1 VQECQWLQKLHTFGS
16 LNHSFRPPEE
26 IRTLRGYLRQRKN
39 LVAMHKHSRI
49 RASRQEIARSLQGT
63 WRQELLFVLEQ
74 SLDLYQ
80 TYQQKIQT
88 CDERIDGQLRRM
100 EPKIDPVS
108 VPIPEPRRGKDWRG
122 HQSGFDLRGQLYRIT
137 GVDLTRIDGIEVQ
150 NAQTIISEVGVDMS
164 RWKTEKHF
172 ASWLG
177 LCPDNRISG
186 GKVLKRGT
194 RHVVNRA
201 STALR
206 LAASALLRN
215 QSALGAKF
223 RRLRSKLGAPKAIS
237 AMAHMLARLVYRMVK
252 FGHDYVDR
260 GIAFYE
266 AKYKHQQLQR
276 IAKQAARSQYATHS
290 DYESCQLS
298 FWSRP

>member
-1 VQECQWLQKLHTFGS
+1 MQKALTEMNIQLANVISDISGTTGMAI
-16 LNHSFRPPEE
+16 LRDIVRGERDPE
-26 IRTLRGYLRQRKN
+26 RL
-39 LVAMHKHSRI
+39 AMHKHSRI
-49 RASRQEIARSLQGT
+49 RASRQEIARSLEGT
-63 WRQELLFVLEQ
+63 WRQEQLFVLEQ

-88 CDERIDGQLRRM
+88 CDQRIDEQLRSM
-100 EPKIDPVS
+100 EPKIDPLS
-108 VPIPEPRRGKDWRG
+108 EPIPEPHRGKGAHG

-137 GVDLTRIDGIEVQ
+137 GVDLTRIDGIDVRT
-150 NAQTIISEVGVDMS
+150 AQTIVSEVGVDMG

-206 LAASALLRN
+206 LAASALLRS

-223 RRLRSKLGAPKAIS
+223 RRLRSRLGAPKAIT
-237 AMAHMLARLVYRMVK
+237 AMAHMLARLLYRMLK
-252 FGHDYVDR
+252 FGHEYVDR
-260 GIAFYE
+260 GTEFYE
-266 AKYKHQQLQR
+266 TKYRQQQLQR
-276 IAKQAARSQYATHS
+276 IAKQAAALHM
-290 DYESCQLS
+290 QLVPLTEVAS
-298 FWSRP
+298 